1 MVKGGQLG
9 ASSGSS
15 AQQQQQGGGSLLDQ
29 LKDQLQSLLGS
40 AGSDPFYAVVAYRD
54 FKP

>member
-1 MVKGGQLG
+1 MQLGGSSSGGQP
-9 ASSGSS
+9 
-15 AQQQQQGGGSLLDQ
+15 GGNLLEQ
-29 LKDQLQSLLGS
+29 LKQQLQSLLGT

>member
-9 ASSGSS
+9 GSGGSS
-15 AQQQQQGGGSLLDQ
+15 SAQQQGGGSLLDQ
-29 LKDQLQSLLGS
+29 LKEQLQSLLGS